1 MPTAILSRRE
11 TFSASH
17 RLHSAQLSDEEN
29 RALFGKCNHANGH
42 GHNYTLEVLVKGEIA
57 QKTGLV
63 MNLNDLKALI
73 HQHVLDKVDHRH
85 LNLDVAEFKT
95 LNPTTEN
102 LVVVIWNWLAPHLDG
117 LLYEIRLHETENNIA
132 IYRGE

>member
-1 MPTAILSRRE
+1 
-11 TFSASH
+11 
-17 RLHSAQLSDEEN
+17 
-29 RALFGKCNHANGH
+29 
-42 GHNYTLEVLVKGEIA
+42 LEVLVKGEIA

-117 LLYEIRLHETENNIA
+117 LLYEIRLHETEKNIA
-132 IYRGE
+132 VYRGE